1 MPENKI
7 ISITGARYYH
17 RKCVFWCMNSC
28 IISSIHSNFH
38 CIATPL
44 ALMTESTM
52 ITVGRWVGRWSKVEA
67 FLLTSCWWWRCLAW
81 QPQVGGPVPVGGEGD
96 GGGCFYVQTSA
107 AGVVLEYPGTR
118 KQPLCGTPL
127 SPESQV
133 VDVDMSMRKDGRRRE
148 C

>member
-1 MPENKI
+1 M
-7 ISITGARYYH
+7 
-17 RKCVFWCMNSC
+17 
-28 IISSIHSNFH
+28 
-38 CIATPL
+38 
-44 ALMTESTM
+44 
-52 ITVGRWVGRWSKVEA
+52 
-67 FLLTSCWWWRCLAW
+67 
-81 QPQVGGPVPVGGEGD
+81 PVGGEGD
-96 GGGCFYVQTSA
+96 GGGGQDVARLFYVQTLA